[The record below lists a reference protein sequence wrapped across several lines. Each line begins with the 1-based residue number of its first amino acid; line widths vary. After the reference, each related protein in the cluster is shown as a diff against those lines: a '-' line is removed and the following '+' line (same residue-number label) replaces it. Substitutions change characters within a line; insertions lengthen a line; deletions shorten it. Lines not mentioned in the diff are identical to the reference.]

1 MLPQMYCASYH
12 AYIVTLID
20 TDLPKVIVAFRK
32 ISFGVKEQLWSRV
45 TDTRVAIRF
54 PCFPK
59 TVFRG
64 FVDVCSRPSQPPAV
78 LTLTLLG
85 SVKGSKHEA

>member
-1 MLPQMYCASYH
+1 M
-12 AYIVTLID
+12 V
-20 TDLPKVIVAFRK
+20 
-32 ISFGVKEQLWSRV
+32 RV

-78 LTLTLLG
+78 LTLTLLA

>member
-1 MLPQMYCASYH
+1 M
-12 AYIVTLID
+12 
-20 TDLPKVIVAFRK
+20 
-32 ISFGVKEQLWSRV
+32 RV
-45 TDTRVAIRF
+45 TEERLDIRF

-59 TVFRG
+59 TFFRG
-64 FVDVCSRPSQPPAV
+64 FVDVCSRPSQPSAV

>member
-1 MLPQMYCASYH
+1 MLTMFE
-12 AYIVTLID
+12 V
-20 TDLPKVIVAFRK
+20 DLFKVLLAFLK
-32 ISFGVKEQLWSRV
+32 FISKAKDSRV
-45 TDTRVAIRF
+45 TGKNMAVRF

-64 FVDVCSRPSQPPAV
+64 FVDVCSRPSQPSAV